1 MTKLVSWF
9 DIPVSDMTR
18 AIAFYERVTSQTL
31 KRLPVGENKET
42 ALFESDGCLF
52 LAPEDKPSHY
62 GTRVYF
68 DAASGID
75 DWLSRVEA
83 AGGKTLV
90 PRSPIGGGQGFFAY
104 FEDTEGNRVGLH
116 GKS

>member
-1 MTKLVSWF
+1 MTKLTSWF

-18 AIAFYERVTSQTL
+18 AITFYESVTLQKL
-31 KRLPVGENKET
+31 RRMPVGEDKET
-42 ALFESDGCLF
+42 ALFETDGCLF
-52 LAPEDKPSHY
+52 RAPEDKPSHY
-62 GTRVYF
+62 GSRVYF
-68 DAASGID
+68 EADSGID

-90 PRSPIGGGQGFFAY
+90 PKTLIGPELGFYAY
-104 FEDTEGNRVGLH
+104 FEDTEGNRVGLT

>member
-1 MTKLVSWF
+1 MCKVTAWF
-9 DIPVSDMTR
+9 DIPVSDMSR
-18 AIAFYERVTSQTL
+18 AITFYEHVTSQKL

-42 ALFESDGCLF
+42 ALFEADGCLF

-68 DAASGID
+68 NAESGVE
-75 DWLSRVEA
+75 DWLQRVEA

-90 PRSPIGGGQGFFAY
+90 PKTAIASGHGFFAY
-104 FEDTEGNRVGLH
+104 FEDSEGNRVGLH
-116 GKS
+116 GRT